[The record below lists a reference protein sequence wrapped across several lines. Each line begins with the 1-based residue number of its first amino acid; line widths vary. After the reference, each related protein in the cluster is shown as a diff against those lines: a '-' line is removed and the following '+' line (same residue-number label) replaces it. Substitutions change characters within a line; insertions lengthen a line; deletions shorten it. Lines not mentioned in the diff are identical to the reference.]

1 MVGRSKANAMT
12 DIIDTLVGIEPGS
25 ALDQIRSTRQQARDN
40 AQRSFEVLFEP
51 ENPGTFSL
59 AERYAVAA
67 YTVSLQASQSP
78 AAAFYTEML
87 EDEVSPELAHAVAEL
102 AAQDRR
108 PGPYGEYQE
117 TGLAAESEPGPT
129 VSYSPERRPAVIDER
144 LAAALEHAHLL
155 SLHPRD
161 ATAQHLRRLETAGW
175 SADDIVTLSQVISF
189 LAFQIRV
196 IDGLLALKGARS

>member
-1 MVGRSKANAMT
+1 MSKAKAMA
-12 DIIDTLVGIEPGS
+12 DIIDTLAEIAPGS
-25 ALDQIRSTRQQARDN
+25 ALDRIRRTRQQARDN

-51 ENPGTFSL
+51 ADAGTFSL

-78 AAAFYTEML
+78 AAVFYAELL
-87 EDEVSPELAHAVAEL
+87 EDESSSEIAAAVTEL

-108 PGPYGEYQE
+108 PGPYGEYRE
-117 TGLAAESEPGPT
+117 TGLAAESVPGPT
-129 VSYSPERRPAVIDER
+129 VSYASGQRPELVDER

-161 ATAQHLRRLETAGW
+161 AEAGHLRRLEAAGW
-175 SADDIVTLSQVISF
+175 NADDIVTLSQLISF
-189 LAFQIRV
+189 LSFQIRV
-196 IDGLLALKGARS
+196 VDGLIALKRARS

>member
-1 MVGRSKANAMT
+1 MA
-12 DIIDTLVGIEPGS
+12 DIIDVLVGIES
-25 ALDQIRSTRQQARDN
+25 DSVLDQIRSTRQQAREN

-51 ENPGTFSL
+51 AEPGTFSL

-87 EDEVSPELAHAVAEL
+87 EEEVSADLAEAVAQL

-108 PGPYGEYQE
+108 PGPYGQYQE
-117 TGLAAESEPGPT
+117 PGLAAESEPGPT
-129 VSYSPERRPAVIDER
+129 VAYTRDSRPAVINER
-144 LAAALEHAHLL
+144 LAVALEHAHLL

-161 ATAQHLRRLETAGW
+161 ATAAHLRRLEEAGW
-175 SADDIVTLSQVISF
+175 STDDIVTLSQLIAF

-196 IDGLLALKGARS
+196 VDGLVALKGARS